1 MLEPISPSPGS
12 LYPFSYIH
20 RCQFKYLTFNWTE
33 AAKEQL
39 WRRRLSWFNLD
50 EKEMTT
56 DWNFFSKDK
65 TSVFLSF
72 FLSSEFE
79 SQRFFKKP
87 EIRDSTRRRGL
98 VKVNEFL
105 WDKSER
111 DLGSFKMSNLS
122 KKVKPEVLVHEHQD
136 GREFTARWIKNDKF
150 LSKS

>member
-1 MLEPISPSPGS
+1 MLEPISPGPGS

-65 TSVFLSF
+65 TSVFFFLSF
-72 FLSSEFE
+72 FLPNLNRKGFS
-79 SQRFFKKP
+79 KKP
-87 EIRDSTRRRGL
+87 EIRDSTGRRGL

-111 DLGSFKMSNLS
+111 DLGSFKMSNVS
-122 KKVKPEVLVHEHQD
+122 KK
-136 GREFTARWIKNDKF
+136 
-150 LSKS
+150 